1 MPSLAPLEWAKAR
14 AAVLRF
20 CAHHLPCDM
29 VDSLI
34 TVSEAV
40 VTLHGAVTRAAA
52 AADAQQRSRTQ
63 REEAAPAAGE
73 GLVAMSA
80 DDFLPLLTLVLVL
93 ANPPDLCV
101 VAELCSQLLDPEE
114 AIAERG

>member
-29 VDSLI
+29 VDSLVN
-34 TVSEAV
+34 VSEAV
-40 VTLHGAVTRAAA
+40 VALHGAVTRAAA
-52 AADAQQRSRTQ
+52 AAAQQRSRTQ
-63 REEAAPAAGE
+63 RAEAALAAGE